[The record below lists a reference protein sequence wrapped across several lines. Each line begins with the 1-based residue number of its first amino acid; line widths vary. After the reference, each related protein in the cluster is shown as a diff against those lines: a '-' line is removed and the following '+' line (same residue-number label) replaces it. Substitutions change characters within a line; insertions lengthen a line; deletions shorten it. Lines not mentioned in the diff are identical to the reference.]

1 MRKKSKEAF
10 MLDLLKDLLN
20 VSSNNEIDIIVD
32 TFLEKIC
39 HYFNFDCAEI
49 YLPTGE
55 YLILRGVYGID
66 RYYVCK
72 VEYKVNFEL
81 SEKTLKENKIYI
93 GKNIHFIKEP
103 IFKEYKS
110 QLIMPILSYPIPIGI
125 LVIRTKDNRVKYLT
139 NAIKSI
145 EYIIM
150 HFSLN
155 IKNILQRSIYERKD
169 RQTENLSRLYLRL
182 NEIDSFNG
190 VLDSLS
196 EDIAKIFDAK
206 KAIIKIRTLDNQW
219 IEGKTSSVDHNF
231 DLRHIEK
238 NNKLKKYHKEG
249 INLISN
255 IRSHEDL
262 RELFPIID
270 RSVMFDI
277 IKINNKISG
286 YVIIIDRKLSA
297 SNPLGDFTLNDKNIF
312 NTILI
317 NIAKRISEHNNTEL
331 LSEASKKNQSQ
342 VFMLNKLYDVSNIL
356 LDKSKEDDILY
367 VLLTMTTIG
376 DVFAF
381 NRAFAFLYDKEFNV
395 FRGKMSV
402 APDNAFDAGIIWEEM
417 KNKNTYGLREKLF
430 VLMSEHT
437 MENSSYLNDNIIS
450 MTIPNSEKCSLF
462 HEVYNT
468 HNSINITDIT
478 NDEKIEELKQY
489 TNDIIGHKPFA
500 IIPIINAFECTGI
513 IVVDNRFNNAPIPD
527 DDLNYLK
534 MFSRQASISIE
545 YSALYN
551 KIEKA
556 DRDLKEANKNL
567 VDSRNLA
574 LIGEMTSSI
583 AHNLRNFMV
592 PIAGFAN
599 RLIKY
604 STDEKSITYAKIIAK
619 EVEQLE
625 IYVKK
630 NLSLS
635 KSFNLEIESIS
646 INELL
651 ASLTLLT
658 NEYIKKQNKG
668 IKFFESNTLGEI
680 ELYWD
685 YSRIHEALFD
695 LIINAIDAIQDYDL
709 AFISIIIKANK
720 FRDNIIDIVVENTN
734 SYIDPSII
742 DKIFTPF
749 FSTKSHGIGI
759 GLATCKR
766 IIEGH
771 GGSIA
776 VESKKSNSEI
786 TTFFISLPM
795 LVE

>member
-1 MRKKSKEAF
+1 MRKRSRETF
-10 MLDLLKDLLN
+10 MLDLLKDLLH
-20 VSSNNEIDIIVD
+20 VSSNNEIDMIVD

-39 HYFNFDCAEI
+39 LYFNFDCAEI
-49 YLPTGE
+49 YLPIDE
-55 YLILRGVYGID
+55 LLILRGVYGID

-72 VEYKVNFEL
+72 VEYEIN
-81 SEKTLKENKIYI
+81 SEISQKILKEKENYV
-93 GKNIHFIKEP
+93 GKNIFFRSEP
-103 IFKEYKS
+103 IFKEYKT
-110 QLIMPILSYPIPIGI
+110 QLIMPILSYPSPIGI
-125 LVIRTKDNRVKYLT
+125 LVIRTKTNRVKYLT
-139 NAIKSI
+139 NALESI
-145 EYIIM
+145 ESIIM
-150 HFSLN
+150 HFSLH
-155 IKNILQRSIYERKD
+155 IKNILQRSVYEIKD
-169 RQTENLSRLYLRL
+169 RQTESLSRLYLKL
-182 NEIDSFNG
+182 NEINSFNG

-219 IEGKTSSVDHNF
+219 IEGKTSGVDHNF
-231 DLRHIEK
+231 DLKYIEK
-238 NNKLKKYHKEG
+238 NNTLKKYYKEG
-249 INLISN
+249 INLINN
-255 IRSHEDL
+255 IHSHEDL
-262 RELFPIID
+262 RVLFPIIE
-270 RSVMFDI
+270 RSAMFDI

-286 YVIIIDRKLSA
+286 YVVIIDRKLSA
-297 SNPLGDFTLNDKNIF
+297 SNPLGDFTLNDKSIF
-312 NTILI
+312 NTLLI
-317 NIAKRISEHNNTEL
+317 NIAKRVSEHNNTEL
-331 LSEASKKNQSQ
+331 LNEAYKKNKSQ
-342 VFMLNKLYDVSNIL
+342 VSILNKLYDISNIL

-367 VLLTMTTIG
+367 FLLTMTTIG

-402 APDNAFDAGIIWEEM
+402 APNNAFDAGIIWEEM
-417 KNKNTYGLREKLF
+417 KSKNTYGLREKLF
-430 VLMSEHT
+430 ILMSEHT
-437 MENSSYLNDNIIS
+437 MENPSSLNDNIINI
-450 MTIPNSEKCSLF
+450 TIPNSEKCSLF

-468 HNSINITDIT
+468 HNSINITDVI
-478 NDEKIEELKQY
+478 NNQKIESLKKY
-489 TNDIIGHKPFA
+489 TNNIIGNKPFA

-513 IVVDNRFNNAPIPD
+513 IAVDNSFNNAPIPD

-551 KIEKA
+551 QIEKA

-651 ASLTLLT
+651 TSLTILT
-658 NEYIKKQNKG
+658 NEYIKKQNKN

-685 YSRIHEALFD
+685 YSRIHEAMFD
-695 LIINAIDAIQDYDL
+695 LIINAIDAILDDDM
-709 AFISIIIKANK
+709 AFISITIKANK
-720 FRDNIIDIVVENTN
+720 FRDNIIDIIVENTN
-734 SYIDPSII
+734 SYIDPTII

-766 IIEGH
+766 IIEAH

-776 VESKKSNSEI
+776 VESKKSNSEV

-795 LVE
+795 FAE